1 MRKNKY
7 RAYQKNAKWTL
18 PVLSINWGADGEI
31 KSITVDNTNNNT
43 RNVSPR
49 SQTFYKND
57 PIYSLDVLILM
68 EFTGLTDKNGKEIY
82 EGDILEDRFV
92 ACDIQDTGL
101 IDGEY
106 CSGHYV
112 ETKRFVA
119 NMNLDYENNLI
130 SVGSFDGGCDKL
142 LEEDELYNYPSGIY
156 LIGNIHDNPELL
168 T

>member
-7 RAYQKNAKWTL
+7 RAYQKNAKWML

-31 KSITVDNTNNNT
+31 ESITVDNTNNNT

-82 EGDILEDRFV
+82 EGDIMKFQKYSNYNDEHSNLKRHIAKVIFKEGCFCWYILKEGSQSDFHYSYKTEPLKNTCTTWGLE
-92 ACDIQDTGL
+92 I
-101 IDGEY
+101 I
-106 CSGHYV
+106 
-112 ETKRFVA
+112 
-119 NMNLDYENNLI
+119 
-130 SVGSFDGGCDKL
+130 GS
-142 LEEDELYNYPSGIY
+142 
-156 LIGNIHDNPELL
+156 IHDTPELL
-168 T
+168 TK